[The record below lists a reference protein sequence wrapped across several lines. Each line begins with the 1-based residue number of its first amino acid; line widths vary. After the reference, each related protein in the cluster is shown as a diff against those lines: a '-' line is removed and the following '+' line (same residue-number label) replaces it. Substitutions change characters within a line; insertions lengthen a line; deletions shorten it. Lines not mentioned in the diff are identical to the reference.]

1 MKKIYEKPAVEIH
14 ELEIQSA
21 CMAITSAGYSDA
33 EAIKDEEVY
42 SDDRRKWGSLW

>member
-21 CMAITSAGYSDA
+21 CMVIASAGYSDEPA
-33 EAIKDEEVY
+33 LQENEVC
-42 SDDRRKWGSLW
+42 SDDRRKWGNLW